1 LPDAGNGLPL
11 EAGSGCLLD
20 ALLRTGLPPASFKAA
35 AKSWLPGRVVA
46 DAAAAG
52 VSGWT
57 ASLTGCA

>member
-1 LPDAGNGLPL
+1 M
-11 EAGSGCLLD
+11 D